1 MERDSFQGNIIVT
14 GASGLVGA
22 HLVHALENQ
31 GRTGLY
37 GLYNSHPC
45 RFQNC
50 IVKQV
55 DITDREAILSLST
68 LEPKLIIHCA
78 AIANIAFC
86 ESKPELSY
94 KVNVQGTRNLVDL
107 AKECQAKMV
116 YLSTD
121 AVFDGKR
128 GDYLEKEEPFPLN
141 QYGRTKLKGEQCC
154 SGMLPD
160 ALIVRFN
167 TFGKYL
173 FSQKKSFAENIA
185 ESLQQGR
192 EYSAFADVVFAPL
205 YVKELV
211 RIVLALIEKN
221 AGGIYHVVGSEIL
234 TKYQFALK
242 VAEIFGYDS
251 SLVKKGSI
259 DSQPIPREKKLN
271 LCNIKM
277 LGALGEKSTP
287 GIERMLIEFCSSLL
301 DKKVY

>member
-1 MERDSFQGNIIVT
+1 MGRGSFQENVIVT

-22 HLVHALENQ
+22 HLVHALENKVSA
-31 GRTGLY
+31 GLY
-37 GLYNSHPC
+37 GLYNSHSC
-45 RFQNC
+45 QFQKC
-50 IVKQV
+50 IAKQV
-55 DITDREAILSLST
+55 DVTDREAVLGLGA
-68 LEPKLIIHCA
+68 LKPGLIIHCA

-94 KVNVQGTRNLVDL
+94 KVNVQGTRNLVEL
-107 AKECQAKMV
+107 AKQCRAKLV

-121 AVFDGKR
+121 AVYDGKR
-128 GDYLEKEEPFPLN
+128 GNYLESDEPFPLN

-154 SGMLPD
+154 YGMVPD
-160 ALIVRFN
+160 SLIVRFN

-185 ESLQQGR
+185 ESLQEGR

-211 RIVLALIEKN
+211 RIVLALIEKEV
-221 AGGIYHVVGSEIL
+221 GGVYHVVGSDIL

-242 VAEIFGYDS
+242 VAEIFGCDS
-251 SLVKKGSI
+251 SLVKKGTI

-271 LCNIKM
+271 LCNAKM
-277 LGALGEKSTP
+277 LEVLGEKSTP
-287 GIERMLIEFCSSLL
+287 GIEHMLTEFCSSLL
-301 DKKVY
+301 DKQVH